1 MKTLIFA
8 VFLLVCAPSFAES
21 VTFCYWDCTAITE
34 AVAPDGTKEYT
45 AHYKGQ
51 RYTLSLDQ
59 FQKLES
65 GYDITIIK

>member
-8 VFLLVCAPSFAES
+8 VSFLVSVSSFAES

-34 AVAPDGTKEYT
+34 AINKDGFKEYS

-51 RYTLSLDQ
+51 IYVLTLEQ
-59 FQKLES
+59 FKMLES

>member
-1 MKTLIFA
+1 MKYLIFTA
-8 VFLLVCAPSFAES
+8 LFVFCSPSFAES